1 LQVPHRGVRITT
13 LSRECGKVPRH
24 QLQSFQIATV
34 TECVQSSVSET
45 DVGAV
50 KAEVRQVRV
59 AVRVAWCD
67 RSIGQSRQAEVVRV
81 VASLSTVDVV
91 EVGGLESVRGS
102 AGVDGGLVDA
112 AESLVCGDALAHV
125 EGVERQVA
133 AVVVWEETTVDG
145 ELSVFSGDAETGL
158 NSFGET

>member
-1 LQVPHRGVRITT
+1 
-13 LSRECGKVPRH
+13 
-24 QLQSFQIATV
+24 
-34 TECVQSSVSET
+34 
-45 DVGAV
+45 V

-59 AVRVAWCD
+59 AVGVAWCD

-81 VASLSTVDVV
+81 VASLSAVDIV

-112 AESLVCGDALAHV
+112 AECLVCGDALAHV

-133 AVVVWEETTVDG
+133 AVVVWEETTVDR
-145 ELSVFSGDAETGL
+145 ELSIFSGDAETGL
-158 NSFGET
+158 DAFRQA